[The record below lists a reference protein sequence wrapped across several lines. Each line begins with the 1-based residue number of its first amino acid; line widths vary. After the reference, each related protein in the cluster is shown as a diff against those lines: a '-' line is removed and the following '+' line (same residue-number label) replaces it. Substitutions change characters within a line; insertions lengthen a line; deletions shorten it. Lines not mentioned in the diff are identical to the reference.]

1 MRGNSYWATRLAMAD
16 DEAIREIKDAVDD
29 RLAGVPEE
37 EPSDGLVFIGQNSEG
52 VQGHIDSWGKFNG
65 ISTGWKNVDAL
76 TYGWLEGEV
85 IVMGGEPGVGKSAF
99 IIAMAVNL
107 CKQGII
113 PTIVSMELTT
123 TQVQIRTAKNYGKG
137 WEKLKLLVQEEQMIK
152 RKDFVS
158 IVRKAK
164 ESGSNVIIVD
174 YLQMLKDDTDNEH
187 REISRIVRE
196 LKLLALKNKV
206 TIIAISSL
214 NRGRD
219 SNAGLQMK
227 DLNGSG
233 SIEYYADQIIFLE
246 KTDYDNKIQVKIVKN
261 RSNPLNWKD
270 NVRYLNF
277 NGSRFTDSQGLAE
290 PIEEDHFDDIPEP
303 QPTLL
308 DTMAEDEFANANIA
322 SDLLENSEEVINLD
336 HIPF

>member
-1 MRGNSYWATRLAMAD
+1 MRDNDYIKSRLHNANDETLQDVADFLDEEMAG
-16 DEAIREIKDAVDD
+16 RPEIV
-29 RLAGVPEE
+29 L
-37 EPSDGLVFIGQNSEG
+37 SDGLVLIGADSDD
-52 VQGHIDSWGKFNG
+52 VQDHIDSWGKFNG
-65 ISTGWKNVDAL
+65 ISSGWQGVDDL
-76 TYGWLEGEV
+76 TYGWLPGE
-85 IVMGGEPGVGKSAF
+85 IIIMGGEPGVGKSAF
-99 IIAMAVNL
+99 IIALAVNL
-107 CKQGII
+107 AKQKVI
-113 PTIVSMELTT
+113 PTIVSMELTRK
-123 TQVQIRTAKNYGKG
+123 QVQIRTAKNFGKG
-137 WEKLKLLVQEEQMIK
+137 WQDLKLLVQEQQMIR

-164 ESGSNVIIVD
+164 DSGSSVIIVD

-196 LKLLALKNKV
+196 LKLLALEHKV

-214 NRGRD
+214 NRSRD
-219 SNAGLQMK
+219 ASAGLQMR

-246 KTDYDNKIQVKIVKN
+246 KTTHDGKIKVKIVKN

-270 NVRYLNF
+270 NTRILNF
-277 NGSRFTDSQGLAE
+277 NGSRFTDSLGLEE
-290 PIEEDHFDDIPEP
+290 PLEDDHFDDKPEP

-308 DTMAEDEFANANIA
+308 DGV
-322 SDLLENSEEVINLD
+322 LEGSEEINLD